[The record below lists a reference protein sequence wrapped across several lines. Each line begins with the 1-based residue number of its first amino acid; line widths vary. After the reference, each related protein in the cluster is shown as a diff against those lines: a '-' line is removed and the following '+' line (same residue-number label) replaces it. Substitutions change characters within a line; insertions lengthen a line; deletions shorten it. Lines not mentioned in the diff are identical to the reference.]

1 MAIIVLHYLYL
12 TAVLFLLLCGV
23 AIGQENRTKPNV
35 SGKIID
41 SKTEEPIS
49 YAIVILSP
57 WNIQTISDINGEF
70 SITATYAEDAE
81 LLIKHLGYIDY
92 HKEFNITESVNFNI
106 KLQQTTL
113 NVGEVTVMAKKKL
126 EGDKVEIDQ
135 LAIEYIQPT
144 SLHDIL
150 LLLPG
155 SVYSAN
161 SMSNFQTVSMR
172 QAGSDSNSGLGLAIT
187 IDGVPQ
193 TSDGMRSQ
201 MVGFTDG
208 STTSSTDSEM
218 LSRSG
223 MNQGTDLRYL
233 STDHIESV
241 EVTKGIASAK
251 YGNLSSGM
259 IQVNSKKGES
269 PLRVRL
275 KTDLSN
281 KLAYVGKGI
290 LLPNDKGTLNIGAD
304 YLVSAEDPRDAMDKF
319 TRLTAQALYN
329 RVWMK
334 NNGMFE
340 LDLRLNQTISTNTMK
355 KDELT
360 YEYNEEYNAEYSKSG
375 FMAKGVLTNNAGWL
389 NRLDLTASVDYT
401 DDKVS
406 RYKRVISSTGALS
419 VPLATEEG
427 ENEGMYLSS
436 LYYSRYYLENIPI
449 NLHLQAN
456 ALTKK
461 ELTNDFFVNLEY
473 GAEYNMSKNIG
484 DGAVIEDPT
493 LPPFPQDN
501 TYMRPRANY
510 TIPAIMNLATYL
522 QSNWNYKIGDNS
534 LNVGLGAR
542 FTQMLN
548 LSEEYSLRGY
558 TIFDPRFSTTL
569 NIGSKDSKVRHA
581 IRAGVGVENKLPTLD
596 YLYPESVYKDFYV
609 MNYYSS
615 NSAYRRLITYTNIYD
630 VTNYDIKPNKNTKFE
645 IGYDIGVSD
654 CIFSFT
660 GFYEKSNDGFEYYSS
675 YTPVNYTYYYEL
687 SPEADVTDR
696 IPEKSD
702 FLSKDYSLFYS
713 TSKVENSQSITKKG
727 LEYRFVFPKIEQLYT
742 QIEVNGAYYS
752 TDYGTS
758 LPMEYYPGIMIADT
772 PYQYVGVYDEYPYTQ
787 KKQLNTN
794 IWFNTH
800 FPQFGL
806 MLTNF
811 FQFVWIESEQY
822 FDNGNIIPSY
832 LIDTNGSIIPVEGDI
847 YDKIN
852 NKEAEFV
859 YLNRSIDPL
868 NYALYS
874 EPIYMMWTLKATK
887 EFKNRAKLSLFVN
900 NIIDINPVYT
910 SGNST
915 TDRTWVNPNFGI
927 ELFVNF

>member
-1 MAIIVLHYLYL
+1 MKLKITFLLGIVFTLLCSVAMAQQSASRAII
-12 TAVLFLLLCGV
+12 
-23 AIGQENRTKPNV
+23 
-35 SGKIID
+35 SGKIIE
-41 SKTEEPIS
+41 SQTNEPIS
-49 YAIVILSP
+49 YALLVLSP
-57 WNIQTISDINGEF
+57 WNIQAISDINGEF
-70 SITATYAEDAE
+70 TMNAVIADNAE
-81 LLIKHLGYIDY
+81 LSVKHLGYIDY
-92 HKEFNITESVNFNI
+92 HKTINIVGSMNLVVELQESALKVP
-106 KLQQTTL
+106 
-113 NVGEVTVMAKKKL
+113 EVTVMAKKKL

-144 SLHDIL
+144 SLHDVL

-155 SVYSAN
+155 SVYSGS

-172 QAGSDSNSGLGLAIT
+172 QAGSDSNTGLGLAVA

-208 STTSSTDSEM
+208 STTSSTDYEM
-218 LSRSG
+218 RSRNG
-223 MNQGTDLRYL
+223 VNKGTDLRYL

-290 LLPNDKGTLNIGAD
+290 LFPDNKGSLNIGAD
-304 YLVSAEDPRDAMDKF
+304 YLISAEDPRDAMDKF
-319 TRLTAQALYN
+319 TRLSVQALYN
-329 RVWMK
+329 RVWELS
-334 NNGMFE
+334 NGLFDF
-340 LDLRLNQTISTNTMK
+340 DLRLNHTLSTNTMK

-360 YEYNEEYNAEYSKSG
+360 YEYNEEYKSEYSKSG
-375 FMAKGVLTNNAGWL
+375 FMAKGVLTKNNSWL
-389 NRLDLTASVDYT
+389 NQLDFTASIDFT
-401 DDKVS
+401 DDKIS

-419 VPLATEEG
+419 VPLATEPG
-427 ENEGMYLSS
+427 ENEGMYLPS
-436 LYYSRYYLENIPI
+436 LYYSSYYLENIPI
-449 NLHLQAN
+449 NLYLQVN
-456 ALTKK
+456 ALTRKQITDK
-461 ELTNDFFVNLEY
+461 FFVNLEY
-473 GAEYNMSKNIG
+473 GGEYNLSKNVG

-510 TIPAIMNLATYL
+510 TIPAVMNIATYL
-522 QSNWNYKIGDNS
+522 QSNWNYRMGDNS

-542 FTQMLN
+542 FTEMLN
-548 LSEEYSLRGY
+548 LQEEYKLRGHI
-558 TIFDPRFSTTL
+558 IFDPRFNL
-569 NIGSKDSKVRHA
+569 VYNIRSKKSNIRHA
-581 IRAGVGVENKLPTLD
+581 IRSGIGVENKLPTLD
-596 YLYPESVYKDFYV
+596 YLYPESVYKDFYM

-615 NSAYRRLITYTNIYD
+615 NSAYRRLITYTNVHD
-630 VTNYDIKPNKNTKFE
+630 VTNYDIMPNKNTKFDL
-645 IGYDIGVSD
+645 GYDIDVAN
-654 CIFSFT
+654 CIFSLT
-660 GFYEKSNDGFEYYSS
+660 AFYEESNSGFEYYKTYS
-675 YTPVNYTYYYEL
+675 PVNYTYYYEL
-687 SPEADVTDR
+687 APGANVTDR

-702 FLSKDYSLFYS
+702 FLSKEYSLFYS
-713 TSKVENSQSITKKG
+713 TSCVQNSQSVKKRG
-727 LEYRFVFPKIEQLYT
+727 IEYRFVFPKIERLYT

-758 LPMEYYPGIMIADT
+758 LPMEYYPGIMIADS
-772 PYQYVGVYDEYPYTQ
+772 PYEYVGIYNEYPYTQ
-787 KKQLNTN
+787 KKQFNTN
-794 IWFNTH
+794 VWFNTH

-811 FQFVWIESEQY
+811 FQFVWVESEQY
-822 FDNGNIIPSY
+822 FDNK
-832 LIDTNGSIIPVEGDI
+832 SIIPNYLLSTDGTVTAVEGDI
-847 YDKIN
+847 YDKIY
-852 NKEAEFV
+852 NKEGEFL

-868 NYALYS
+868 NYALYT
-874 EPIYMMWTLKATK
+874 EPVYMMWTLKATK
-887 EFKNRAKLSLFVN
+887 EFKSRAKLSLFVN

-910 SGNST
+910 SANST

-927 ELFVNF
+927 ELFLNF